1 MTYLEDTLAHGLARH
16 KAGQL
21 AEAQTVYEAILSHS
35 HNVRINGIALSRL
48 ADLHLREARLSEAR
62 EAAQRAIRLNKDN
75 GSALLKAAQ
84 IERTAGNAEGGI
96 QLLTSRSPH
105 QLPPLLIEELG
116 LCWQAIGEY
125 RKAFLCFKEAKRRI
139 SFTDLDVDRHILT
152 RYMEKLANRYAGPE
166 ALPWTPTPPLDRP
179 SPVFLI
185 GFNESGLSELG
196 HMLDLHP
203 GFSLAP
209 EVPAMDSAR
218 QTLSGKDP
226 EHLHTLTPAEIQNA
240 RTSYFKVMDK
250 WAAPGTVIVDA
261 LPFNGLALALIH
273 RLFPEA
279 IILRCIRH
287 PCEAVL
293 RTFCKT
299 YAFNAVTC
307 HFDRLERTATAIMAT
322 TAVSAQIEASLS
334 MLVHP
339 IRIEEFL
346 AEPQSSVAAI
356 AQGAGLDASVAIPT
370 PPMSPVD
377 LWPKYRAEMSRWLP
391 SLLKLADQLG
401 YPEK

>member
-16 KAGQL
+16 KSGQL
-21 AEAQTVYEAILSHS
+21 AEARTVYEALLSHS

-48 ADLHLREARLSEAR
+48 ADLHMREARLGEAR
-62 EAAQRAIRLNKDN
+62 EAAHRAIRLDKNN

-96 QLLTSRSPH
+96 KLITSRSTH

-116 LCWQAIGEY
+116 LCWQATGEY

-152 RYMEKLANRYAGPE
+152 RYMETLAKRFSGPE
-166 ALPWTPTPPLDRP
+166 RIPWTATPPMANP

-196 HMLDLHP
+196 QMLDLHP

-218 QTLSGKDP
+218 QTLGSKDP
-226 EHLHTLTPAEIQNA
+226 EHLHTLAPAEIENA
-240 RTSYFKVMDK
+240 RASYFKAMEE
-250 WAAPGTVIVDA
+250 WASPGTIIVDA

-273 RLFPEA
+273 RLFPES
-279 IILRCIRH
+279 IILRCVRH

-299 YAFNAVTC
+299 YAFNAITC

-322 TAVSAQIEASLS
+322 TAVSRQIEDALG
-334 MLVHP
+334 MQVHS
-339 IRIEEFL
+339 IRIEDFL
-346 AEPQSSVAAI
+346 AEPQATVSAI
-356 AQGAGLDASVAIPT
+356 AQGVGLDPEFTIPT

-377 LWPKYRAEMSRWLP
+377 LWPHYRAEMSRWLP
-391 SLLKLADQLG
+391 SLFEMADQLG